1 MHSDI
6 VRGRVALRRPGAVAT
21 LAPAP
26 ARDRRHVIAVPGH
39 HVPGRVEA
47 ARVHEHHLVERRRRA
62 LLIFLWPRT
71 RSSCGWSARTSAERG
86 YHGGAGTGCWQELQ
100 FREKGSTGAG
110 LERHEVLF
118 DGERDLLGAGLDAGF
133 HAWCRS
139 ATRWSANTATGASAF
154 APSWRRHEGSSRPRR
169 RRSGDTQ
176 PTSVTSTYAPK
187 PSSPARSGPSDPR
200 ARPAPRR
207 RRTRTRRPA
216 RTPTGQRC
224 RPRTPAAVCSCT
236 ARHAG
241 TYRGIRQHSQ
251 CHATQ
256 PRLWCR
262 CPFAPL
268 GP

>member
-21 LAPAP
+21 RAPAP

-176 PTSVTSTYAPK
+176 PTSVTSTTADK
-187 PSSPARSGPSDPR
+187 TMFVARCGRTHLRKFASSRQARRSH
-200 ARPAPRR
+200 RPA
-207 RRTRTRRPA
+207 A
-216 RTPTGQRC
+216 L
-224 RPRTPAAVCSCT
+224 AAT
-236 ARHAG
+236 A
-241 TYRGIRQHSQ
+241 S
-251 CHATQ
+251 
-256 PRLWCR
+256 
-262 CPFAPL
+262 FA
-268 GP
+268 